1 MLWNIPQTKKHGEF
15 LNHQHGSDQT
25 DSNHL
30 GGNGQ
35 EVRPLSAGVL
45 RIHFI
50 LDSILSSQ
58 KTHQIVS
65 DISDPINQD
74 GKIVKSE
81 ENARTSCYLGF
92 VKDIGYL
99 IYNIFDKPSQQTINH
114 VRKDLIKVTLDPRIN
129 LIVKPKTGEGGPQGE
144 GQPGG
149 QGVATPTPPQ
159 QQPSQAFPGPPSKA
173 VTPKQLQGGAKV
185 EKAPTGQEAPKAN
198 SKKSEP
204 APNVDTQTKPAQ
216 VKGKTTLNEKS
227 TLNEKPSQVD
237 KIQALFTP
245 DPGMNFYNSQVAD
258 NESDTGMVIDTED
271 EKEEAAKGKNCKA
284 PPLQNDV
291 SSEEDEPENED
302 TDVVEDLIQSNR
314 EAEDKAAELLA
325 ELEATR
331 ANMRLLAKSKGI
343 KPAELADYLLAV
355 GLNLHQSQHLSVGLN
370 LYLNQPLNLIGSLRY
385 RLERPNQGRRNGLR
399 SRGTNEKK

>member
-114 VRKDLIKVTLDPRIN
+114 VRKDIIKVILDPRMNI
-129 LIVKPKTGEGGPQGE
+129 IVKPKTDTCNNHNPNHFRK
-144 GQPGG
+144 
-149 QGVATPTPPQ
+149 VRMTN
-159 QQPSQAFPGPPSKA
+159 K
-173 VTPKQLQGGAKV
+173 PK
-185 EKAPTGQEAPKAN
+185 
-198 SKKSEP
+198 
-204 APNVDTQTKPAQ
+204 
-216 VKGKTTLNEKS
+216 
-227 TLNEKPSQVD
+227 
-237 KIQALFTP
+237 
-245 DPGMNFYNSQVAD
+245 
-258 NESDTGMVIDTED
+258 
-271 EKEEAAKGKNCKA
+271 
-284 PPLQNDV
+284 
-291 SSEEDEPENED
+291 
-302 TDVVEDLIQSNR
+302 
-314 EAEDKAAELLA
+314 
-325 ELEATR
+325 
-331 ANMRLLAKSKGI
+331 
-343 KPAELADYLLAV
+343 
-355 GLNLHQSQHLSVGLN
+355 HH
-370 LYLNQPLNLIGSLRY
+370 
-385 RLERPNQGRRNGLR
+385 
-399 SRGTNEKK
+399 

>member
-1 MLWNIPQTKKHGEF
+1 
-15 LNHQHGSDQT
+15 
-25 DSNHL
+25 
-30 GGNGQ
+30 
-35 EVRPLSAGVL
+35 
-45 RIHFI
+45 
-50 LDSILSSQ
+50 
-58 KTHQIVS
+58 
-65 DISDPINQD
+65 
-74 GKIVKSE
+74 
-81 ENARTSCYLGF
+81 
-92 VKDIGYL
+92 
-99 IYNIFDKPSQQTINH
+99 
-114 VRKDLIKVTLDPRIN
+114 
-129 LIVKPKTGEGGPQGE
+129 
-144 GQPGG
+144 
-149 QGVATPTPPQ
+149 
-159 QQPSQAFPGPPSKA
+159 
-173 VTPKQLQGGAKV
+173 
-185 EKAPTGQEAPKAN
+185 
-198 SKKSEP
+198 
-204 APNVDTQTKPAQ
+204 
-216 VKGKTTLNEKS
+216 
-227 TLNEKPSQVD
+227 
-237 KIQALFTP
+237 
-245 DPGMNFYNSQVAD
+245 
-258 NESDTGMVIDTED
+258 MVIDTED